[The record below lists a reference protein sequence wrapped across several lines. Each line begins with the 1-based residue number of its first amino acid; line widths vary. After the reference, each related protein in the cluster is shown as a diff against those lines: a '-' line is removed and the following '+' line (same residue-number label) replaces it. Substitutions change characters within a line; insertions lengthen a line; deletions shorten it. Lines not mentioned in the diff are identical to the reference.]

1 MLAAERR
8 RLIAESIRTRGGVSV
23 AEMAHALGTT
33 EITLRRD
40 LRSMAREGLLVRT
53 HGGAVLP
60 AGLGH
65 EPSYSEKAHQ
75 AAVEK
80 AAIAQ
85 EAMKLVRPGDSILLG
100 PGTTTLALAR
110 LLNASPE
117 LTVVTNSLLVAQAL
131 MEAPHVEVIL
141 TGGTLRRS
149 IHALVGPAAEDSVRS
164 LRASQAFISGN
175 GFSAERGL
183 STPSPIVAAM
193 DRALAGAAQQVVALV
208 DHTKIGQETMC
219 QTVPAARVDMLITD
233 SRARG
238 RELDAIAAAG
248 VEVRIAEVDEHERA
262 RAAAL

>member
-8 RLIAESIRTRGGVSV
+8 RLIAESIRTRGVVSV

-75 AAVEK
+75 AADEK